1 MLIHLVGDLL
11 LFDLEGRDVTSIGI
25 GSVQD

>member
-1 MLIHLVGDLL
+1 VGDLL